1 MAERDAVE
9 EADRLERVRTFLRQ
23 QHEEESFTPFP
34 WFDATR
40 PYGFFAEEQMR
51 VLDGRE
57 WRWARPAVSLE
68 EFLRRRTLG
77 K

>member
-1 MAERDAVE
+1 MTERDAGE
-9 EADRLERVRTFLRQ
+9 EADRLERVRAVLRQ
-23 QHEEESFTPFP
+23 QFQEELFTPFP

-40 PYGFFAEEQMR
+40 PYGFFADEQMR
-51 VLDGRE
+51 VLDARE
-57 WRWARPAVSLE
+57 WPSARPVLSLE